1 MDYPKKFISA
11 TKEYC
16 TFEKHVS
23 APYLRKSFTVDE
35 KVSKA
40 DIIICGLGFY
50 DLYINGK
57 RITKGILA
65 PYISNPDDIIYYDS
79 YDITK
84 YLVNGENVIGIIL
97 GNGMQNCLGG
107 RIWEFDDAVWR
118 SAPKTALKLTLKT
131 ENDTELIIEADESFK
146 IHPSAITF
154 DDLRMGEH
162 YDATKEVAFWNLPG
176 FNDNDWDN
184 AVFSETPRGEAVL
197 CEIDPIVVSDILKP
211 VSVTEQ
217 DGGYLYDFG
226 VNSAG
231 LCTLNINGESGQ
243 TVILRHF
250 EHLIDGKPDYN
261 NIGFE
266 REDCGYYKDYNQK
279 VSYICK
285 GGNESYTPSF
295 TYFGF
300 RYVLVSGITKEQA
313 ASDLLT
319 FNVMNSK
326 LSEVGSFKCSD
337 ETINKLQE
345 FTRRSSLANFYYFP
359 TDCPH
364 REKNG
369 WTGDAALS
377 AEHMLLNLS
386 TEQYFKEWLRNIRK
400 AQAENGAL
408 PGIVPTSGWG
418 FEWGNG
424 PAWDC
429 VLIYLPYYV
438 YIYRGDKEILS
449 ENAGAIYRY
458 VTYLSNNIRKDGLI
472 SLGLGD
478 WCTPDRVCDD
488 YKSPIEL
495 TDSII
500 SMDICQKAAKIFNVL
515 GMSLQEKFAASL
527 KLQLRES
534 IRKELIDFDT
544 MTAKGNCQTSQ
555 AMILY
560 YDILEEAEK
569 QQAFSK
575 LLEIISESGNK
586 MDTGILGARVIFHV
600 LSEFSKG
607 DLAFE
612 MITTPEFPSYGN
624 WIARGATAL
633 WEDFRRSD
641 TIVSSQNHHFFGDI
655 SNWFITKIAGIQLN
669 PDLCDT
675 NSVNICPDFITS
687 LNYAEAYHICPS
699 GKIEVKWN
707 RIGDEI
713 KLDINIPDNMNGNI
727 LLKNGF
733 TFEDGT
739 SCCKIKSSIFS
750 IRY

>member
-1 MDYPKKFISA
+1 MNFPKRFISA

-23 APYLRKSFTVDE
+23 APYLRKSFTVDG
-35 KVSKA
+35 KVRKA

-57 RITKGILA
+57 RITKGIIA
-65 PYISNPDDIIYYDS
+65 PYISNPDDLIYYDS
-79 YDITK
+79 YDITE
-84 YLVNGENVIGIIL
+84 YLVIGKNAIGIIL

-107 RIWEFDDAVWR
+107 RIWEFDDALWR
-118 SAPKTALKLTLKT
+118 SAPKTALKLNLKT
-131 ENDTELIIEADESFK
+131 ENDTDIIIEADETFK
-146 IHPSAITF
+146 THPSAIIF

-162 YDATKEVAFWNLPG
+162 YDAKKEIANWNSPE
-176 FNDNDWDN
+176 FDDSDWDN
-184 AVFSETPRGEAVL
+184 ALFSETPRGEAVL
-197 CEIDPIVVSDILKP
+197 CQIDPIVVSDILKP
-211 VSVTEQ
+211 VSVVEH
-217 DGGYLYDFG
+217 DGSYLYDFG

-231 LCTLNINGESGQ
+231 LCTLNINGEAGQ
-243 TVILRHF
+243 KVVLRHF
-250 EHLIDGKPDYN
+250 EHLIDGRPDYRS
-261 NIGFE
+261 IGFGRYE
-266 REDCGYYKDYNQK
+266 YYKDYNQK
-279 VSYICK
+279 VSYTCK

-326 LSEVGSFKCSD
+326 LSEMGAFKCSD

-369 WTGDAALS
+369 WTGDIALS

-386 TEQYFKEWLRNIRK
+386 AEQYLKEWLRNVRK
-400 AQAENGAL
+400 AQAENGSL

-418 FEWGNG
+418 FSWGNG

-429 VLIYLPYYV
+429 VLTYLPYYV
-438 YIYRGDKEILS
+438 YAYRGDKEILY
-449 ENAGAIYRY
+449 ENADAIFRY
-458 VTYLSNNIRKDGLI
+458 INYLSNNVGEEGLI

-478 WCTPDRVCDD
+478 WCTPDRNSED
-488 YKSPIEL
+488 YKAPLEL

-500 SMDICQKAAKIFNVL
+500 SMDICQKATKIFNIL
-515 GMSLQEKFAASL
+515 GMTLQEKFSEAL

-534 IRKELIDFDT
+534 IRSKLIDFDT

-555 AMILY
+555 AMILF
-560 YDILEEAEK
+560 YDILEDDEK
-569 QQAFSK
+569 QPAFSK
-575 LLEIISESGNK
+575 LLELISENGNK

-607 DLAFE
+607 DLAFD

-624 WIARGATAL
+624 WIARGATTL
-633 WEDFRRSD
+633 WEDFRKSD
-641 TIVSSQNHHFFGDI
+641 TIVNSQNHHFFGDI
-655 SNWFITKIAGIQLN
+655 SNWFITKIAGIQFN
-669 PDLCDT
+669 PDFSDI

-687 LNYAEAYHICPS
+687 LDYAEAYHACPA
-699 GKIEVKWN
+699 GKI
-707 RIGDEI
+707 
-713 KLDINIPDNMNGNI
+713 
-727 LLKNGF
+727 
-733 TFEDGT
+733 
-739 SCCKIKSSIFS
+739 
-750 IRY
+750 